1 MTLKKINNIIIP
13 IIYVAIGKW
22 KNINV
27 INTKI
32 KTEKIIFKIFF
43 WSLPFMKAIKLKPV
57 ESHQVVA
64 SKCNCGACNCNCGSG
79 SACMN
84 KCMSGETVNYKDEL
98 KAVYSK

>member
-1 MTLKKINNIIIP
+1 
-13 IIYVAIGKW
+13 
-22 KNINV
+22 
-27 INTKI
+27 
-32 KTEKIIFKIFF
+32 
-43 WSLPFMKAIKLKPV
+43 MKAIKLKPV

-64 SKCNCGACNCNCGSG
+64 SKCNSGACNCNCGSG